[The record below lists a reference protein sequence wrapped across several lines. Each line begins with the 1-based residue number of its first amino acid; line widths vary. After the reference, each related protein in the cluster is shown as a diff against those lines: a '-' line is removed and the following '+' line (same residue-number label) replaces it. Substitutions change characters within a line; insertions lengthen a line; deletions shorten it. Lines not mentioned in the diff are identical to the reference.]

1 MTASPFEILGISP
14 DTDDAAIRR
23 AYLGKVQAYP
33 PERAPEQFQAV
44 RRAYEQ
50 IRDRRARIEYT
61 LFHCP
66 SLEDIQRLAYRLRP
80 RRPSL
85 AQFRKLLL
93 ECLDADR

>member
-1 MTASPFEILGISP
+1 MTASPFEILGVSP
-14 DTDDAAIRR
+14 DADDEAIRR
-23 AYLGKVQAYP
+23 AYLSKVQAYP
-33 PERAPEQFQAV
+33 PERAPEEFQAI

-50 IRDRRARIEYT
+50 IRTPRARIEYA

-66 SLEDIQRLAYRLRP
+66 SLEEIQRLAYRLRP
-80 RRPSL
+80 PRPSL